1 MYEWSRVIFAKKSK
15 FHDAGGPDTVVSPTH
30 YSDAGSGEIRG
41 FTPLNICRM
50 FPAFHHHFEGLHLHG
65 QLGRGRQQ
73 RAAESVEQQ
82 TAAEDGHPHRVR
94 AHTSPRQRGDRD
106 GCGDICSVVSVCQL
120 LAVHTAITQTPA
132 SVHRD
137 PAQAGLRYNCKLMS

>member
-1 MYEWSRVIFAKKSK
+1 
-15 FHDAGGPDTVVSPTH
+15 
-30 YSDAGSGEIRG
+30 
-41 FTPLNICRM
+41 M
-50 FPAFHHHFEGLHLHG
+50 FPASHHHLEGLHLHG

-120 LAVHTAITQTPA
+120 LAVRTVITQTPA

-137 PAQAGLRYNCKLMS
+137 PAWTRTGRASVQLEGDILR